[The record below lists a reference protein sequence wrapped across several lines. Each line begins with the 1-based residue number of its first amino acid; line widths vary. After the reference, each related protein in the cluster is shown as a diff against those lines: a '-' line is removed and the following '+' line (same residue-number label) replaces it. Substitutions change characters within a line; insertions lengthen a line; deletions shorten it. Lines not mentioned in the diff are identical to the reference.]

1 MGLWVFL
8 VFSCFFLGG
17 SGGSFEGFQWVCG
30 FFWCFLVFFGGSGGS
45 FEGFQWVCG
54 FFWCFLVFFWE
65 VLVVLLRVFNGF
77 EGFSGVFLFFFGRFW
92 WFF

>member
-30 FFWCFLVFFGGSGGS
+30 FFWCFLVFF
-45 FEGFQWVCG
+45 
-54 FFWCFLVFFWE
+54 WE

-77 EGFSGVFLFFFGRFW
+77 VGFSNGCLIVVVVFSGVFW
-92 WFF
+92 WLETLGVL

>member
-30 FFWCFLVFFGGSGGS
+30 FFWCFLVFF
-45 FEGFQWVCG
+45 
-54 FFWCFLVFFWE
+54 WE

-77 EGFSGVFLFFFGRFW
+77 VGFSGVFLFFFGRFW

>member
-30 FFWCFLVFFGGSGGS
+30 FFWCF
-45 FEGFQWVCG
+45 
-54 FFWCFLVFFWE
+54 VFFWE

-77 EGFSGVFLFFFGRFW
+77 VGFSGVFLFFFGRFW